1 MPAVVVVVAAAAVKV
16 TVIVNNF
23 VVLDPV
29 CRVLNPRWAT
39 EERPCIYCCF
49 KCATEQHVE
58 HD

>member
-1 MPAVVVVVAAAAVKV
+1 MPAVVVVVVVAAVKV
-16 TVIVNNF
+16 IVIVNNF
-23 VVLDPV
+23 VVLDPA

-49 KCATEQHVE
+49 KCVE